1 MTIKSFVIKYIP
13 EILLVI
19 FMLSSIFFV
28 VDISKLRPTN
38 DGYQYMAIAQSI
50 LHGEYSWRN
59 DEPTMLREP
68 GYPLFLAGILLFKG
82 NYLAILLI
90 QTALAVVTS
99 LLWRKNWMALDPK
112 LEFLGAWGTTL
123 SYGYWSMARMFYS
136 EVFTGFLLAVAIYS
150 FAKFLKKC
158 NLTSAVLA
166 GLAFSALTLTRATFI
181 LLGAAF
187 ALYFLWYFRRTMRK
201 ILPKVFI
208 FCFCFTLLPL
218 GWMYRNYQTFGQ
230 FSIATR
236 LGGIMTIQATKV
248 SMGWVEWRDS
258 LISTLVGTRTLQI
271 FKPEAEPWSSAHNHL
286 ANARVHAI
294 FPNLDNLT
302 ESVSDSLQLKEAK
315 RYIFENP
322 EHALRYFAWFVV
334 SGLKFTELPSPVY
347 YPEMG
352 VEKLFFQDPL
362 TPVKALALFFIQL
375 IQTGYRLGL
384 LLGLIALFRIY
395 RRDFF
400 LALPIIYLALIQL
413 PLDTLPRFIAPLQP
427 LLFGVALFAVLHFL
441 QRHPPTSLHCA
452 SARGGLSQDDKQV

>member
-1 MTIKSFVIKYIP
+1 MTAKSFVVKYIP

-19 FMLSSIFFV
+19 FILSSIFFV

-38 DGYQYMAIAQSI
+38 DGYQYVAIAQSI
-50 LHGEYSWRN
+50 LHGEHSWRN
-59 DEPTMLREP
+59 NEPTMLREP

-99 LLWRKNWMALDPK
+99 LIWRKNWMALDPK

-123 SYGYWSMARMFYS
+123 SYGYWLMARTFYS
-136 EVFTGFLLAVAIYS
+136 EVFAGFLLAVAIYA
-150 FAKFLKKC
+150 FTKFLKKC
-158 NLTSAVLA
+158 NLASAIWA
-166 GLAFSALTLTRATFI
+166 GLAFGALTLTRATFI

-187 ALYFLWYFRRTMRK
+187 ALYLLWHFKRALNK
-201 ILPKVFI
+201 ILPHILI

-218 GWMYRNYQTFGQ
+218 GWMYRNYRTFNQ

-236 LGGIMTIQATKV
+236 LGAIMTIQATKV

-271 FKPEAEPWSSAHNHL
+271 FKPEAEPWSSAQNHL
-286 ANARVHAI
+286 ANARAYAI
-294 FPNLDNLT
+294 LPNYASFQ
-302 ESVSDSLQLKEAK
+302 ESVSDNLLLTEAK
-315 RYIFENP
+315 RYIFEKP
-322 EHALRYFAWFVV
+322 ENALQYFAWFAI
-334 SGLKFTELPSPVY
+334 SGLKFTELPSPVF

-384 LLGLIALFRIY
+384 LLGLITLFRIY
-395 RRDFF
+395 RRNFF
-400 LALPIIYLALIQL
+400 LAIPIFYLFLIQL
-413 PLDTLPRFIAPLQP
+413 PLDTLPRFIAPLEP
-427 LLFGVALFAVLHFL
+427 LLFGVALFTVLHFFPRSKYDL
-441 QRHPPTSLHCA
+441 HPHPHP
-452 SARGGLSQDDKQV
+452 